1 MVMMIWFSIIKKID
15 DVLYKKVN
23 NELSDSSKNIF
34 HEAKKLFDLRVE
46 IYKKFVLEKENLK
59 FEKTVGRTGK
69 LKNLEDNLFET
80 PEQKKCND
88 FLEQIKKE
96 QKNIDITLFKNV
108 FNYETPDEMLEY
120 FYSLKKND
128 KYNQET
134 SLIEESFTNFKN
146 EVETMSKGDK
156 KTGK

>member
-1 MVMMIWFSIIKKID
+1 MYLCSIGKNNINDAYDDAYHDLVFGNKTID

-34 HEAKKLFDLRVE
+34 QEAKKLFDLRVE

-59 FEKTVGRTGK
+59 FEKTVGKTGK

-120 FYSLKKND
+120 FYSLKKMI
-128 KYNQET
+128 
-134 SLIEESFTNFKN
+134 SII
-146 EVETMSKGDK
+146 K
-156 KTGK
+156 KHL